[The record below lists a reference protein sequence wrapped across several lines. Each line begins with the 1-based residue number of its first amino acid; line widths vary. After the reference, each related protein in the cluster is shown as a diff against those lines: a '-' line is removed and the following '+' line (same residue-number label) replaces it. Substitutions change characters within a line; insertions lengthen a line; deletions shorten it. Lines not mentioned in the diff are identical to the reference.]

1 MHKVDRNCSSSLVYL
16 KLLSSTSVL
25 ASIYRDILSNL
36 KWKYN
41 CIETKYEFLSDKV
54 YLNLCLPNVGY

>member
-1 MHKVDRNCSSSLVYL
+1 MHKVDRNCSSSLAYL

-25 ASIYRDILSNL
+25 ASIYREILSNL

-41 CIETKYEFLSDKV
+41 CIET
-54 YLNLCLPNVGY
+54 